1 MRSQTR
7 MAAVNGVSLPE
18 LPTESLTLGNSLRV
32 RLIPLPHLQSAT
44 VSFFVR
50 VGSRY
55 ETAQTNGLSHFLEH
69 MLYRGTEAHPAAHEL
84 SLAIERLGG
93 TLDAAT
99 HVDFTSYD
107 LTLPSETIVKG
118 TALLAEVLRQPLLTE
133 LSTEKQIIR
142 EEILEDL
149 NEEGSQID
157 IDNVSRQLLYPDHP
171 LGFSIAGPLGN
182 LDRFESADLRRH
194 HEKHYTARNSVICM
208 AGAFDPHE
216 LGDAIRSHFDGM
228 PAGGSIQP
236 NVVPRDI
243 TPKRFSYVHEHG
255 SQTDVRLSFHTPGV
269 ASPEAPTLLL
279 LARVLDDGLST
290 RVHHTICEERGLAYE
305 AFAGNDTFEDCGV
318 FDFGASVE
326 HGKAPLLVETVLEL
340 IGELRRNPPS
350 EEEVAKAKRRYLWDL
365 RMVRDDPEDTAHFVG
380 SSALFGVPER
390 IGTMAEQ
397 VAGVTPGDIQRAVQR
412 YLDPKDAY
420 LTCVGVLDEALLSD
434 VRGLAGA

>member
-1 MRSQTR
+1 
-7 MAAVNGVSLPE
+7 MAVVNGVNLPE
-18 LPTESLTLGNSLRV
+18 LPSESLTLGSGLRV
-32 RLIPLPHLQSAT
+32 RFIPLPHLQSAT

-93 TLDAAT
+93 TLDATT

-107 LTLPSETIVKG
+107 LTLPTETIVKG
-118 TALLAEVLRQPLLTE
+118 VELLAEVLRQPLLTE

-149 NEEGSQID
+149 NEQGEQID
-157 IDNVSRQLLYPDHP
+157 IDNVSRRLLYPNHP
-171 LGFSIAGPLGN
+171 LGFSIAGPLDN
-182 LDRFESADLRRH
+182 LDRFETADLRRH
-194 HEKHYTARNSVICM
+194 HTGHYAAHNSVICV
-208 AGAFDPHE
+208 AGAFDSQE
-216 LGDAIRSHFDGM
+216 IGDAVRSHFSGM
-228 PAGGSIQP
+228 ASGNSIEP
-236 NVVPRDI
+236 SLVPPHAD
-243 TPKRFSYVHEHG
+243 PERFAYVHEHG

-326 HGKAPLLVETVLEL
+326 HKKTPLLVETVFEL
-340 IGELRRNPPS
+340 INGLQRRAPT
-350 EEEVAKAKRRYLWDL
+350 EDEIAKAKRRYLWDL

-380 SSALFGVPER
+380 SSALFGLPEQ
-390 IGTMAEQ
+390 IGTVGGQ
-397 VAGVTPGDIQRAVQR
+397 VARVTSEDIQRAAQR
-412 YLDPKDAY
+412 YLDPRDAH
-420 LTCVGVLDEALLSD
+420 LTCVGVLDDGLLAD
-434 VRGLAGA
+434 LRGLAGS